1 MIAIHTNAP
10 MMPLTQ
16 MIGDDA
22 VIGFAFES
30 SDVLT
35 VMTEDEVAAHW
46 IAKTLDILG
55 YQVEMV
61 TQTEV

>member
-16 MIGDDA
+16 MIGADA
-22 VIGFAFES
+22 AIGFAFES

-35 VMTEDEVAAHW
+35 VTTEDVEAAHW